1 MFHLTRNFYIMTIT
15 VLSVAV
21 LPLMYVLLDQ
31 NPLIWMF
38 YFVCNK
44 TNKIILI
51 GYWALCLLLGILVVI
66 YQILLNIQATTSTR
80 KIFHLLAVLVYIPGL
95 IYEHV
100 LLYLASGIIMGLFIF
115 LELMRYLQISPF
127 GEVLQQGFSM
137 FADEK
142 DNLISLTPLYL
153 FCGLSFPLWMPT
165 NNLSL
170 PVLLS
175 GILTVGVGDT
185 VASFVGSRWGY
196 HKWANSNKSVEGTIA
211 CILSQIGLICIL
223 AFMGYIDNGWLFLQN
238 LLSSIALSFIEAQT
252 NQVDNLALPLLM
264 YVCLMV

>member
-1 MFHLTRNFYIMTIT
+1 
-15 VLSVAV
+15 
-21 LPLMYVLLDQ
+21 
-31 NPLIWMF
+31 
-38 YFVCNK
+38 
-44 TNKIILI
+44 
-51 GYWALCLLLGILVVI
+51 
-66 YQILLNIQATTSTR
+66 
-80 KIFHLLAVLVYIPGL
+80 
-95 IYEHV
+95 
-100 LLYLASGIIMGLFIF
+100 
-115 LELMRYLQISPF
+115 MRYLQISPF
-127 GEVLQQGFSM
+127 GEALQQGFSV

-196 HKWANSNKSVEGTIA
+196 HKWTNSNKSVEGTIA

-223 AFMGYIDNGWLFLQN
+223 AFMG
-238 LLSSIALSFIEAQT
+238 
-252 NQVDNLALPLLM
+252 M
-264 YVCLMV
+264 YL